1 MISNADMI
9 NCKLKDVAQLRGY
22 KNAKHLTDAMSEVFG
37 RRISYSTIYPLWD
50 NTAANYARATLD
62 RLCRFLN
69 ISPGVLIEYTSDVEP
84 PSDDTQRSPAAKS
97 GSKPAKKRG
106 AKTGKT

>member
-69 ISPGVLIEYTSDVEP
+69 ISLGVLIEYTPDVEP
-84 PSDDTQRSPAAKS
+84 QADNTQQSPTAKS
-97 GSKPAKKRG
+97 ESKSAKKRG
-106 AKTGKT
+106 AKTGKA